1 MYIYKSMKCS
11 INNAHVQISS
21 ILMEKM
27 ILRVYSSNTVAI
39 ACNVQ
44 QAYDYGWIE
53 GNFKT
58 PIQEG

>member
-1 MYIYKSMKCS
+1 M
-11 INNAHVQISS
+11 HVQISS

-27 ILRVYSSNTVAI
+27 ILWVYSSKTVAI
-39 ACNVQ
+39 AVCKVQ